1 MNSVDTADSDAA
13 LPTVAR
19 IIPLALA
26 AALAAGIGEL
36 ALRLVARRVLPAP
49 VAINPESIWL
59 GPLSALVVFTPL
71 IVVAW
76 AVARLK
82 SRSAAWLSAV
92 AMAAF
97 LAVFDVLLLVPRL
110 HPAALAVL
118 AIGVASQVALL
129 ARKRPRV
136 FGAFMRG
143 TAAILAAVAVLGG
156 VTQAVRSR
164 TTADGDGAPPSAD
177 APNVLLLVLDTVR
190 ALELSAYGYER
201 ATSPSLVALADS
213 GVRFE
218 RAVATAPWTL
228 PSHASL
234 FTGRYQRDLSVGW
247 STALDTVPPTLAEHF
262 AARGYATGGF
272 IANLRYCAREY
283 GLGRGFQTYRDFA
296 LVGSQLV
303 GSTMAGRRLIGL
315 YDDLFGRYVLVGRK
329 DAARVVDEFLEWQG
343 EQGTRPT
350 FAFLN
355 FFDAHEPYAPD
366 APYDLQF
373 LDAEPPTRSLIVGER
388 HDPKEVEAL
397 RGAYDGAI
405 ASLDAQLGR
414 LFDELRR
421 RQLLD
426 RTIVIVTADHG
437 EEFAEHGYMSHGN
450 GLNFPALHVP
460 LIVRWP
466 RGGVPVGAR
475 VETPVSIVDIPATIT
490 DLSATSEGSLL
501 PGTSLAPLWR
511 ADGEV
516 TPSPILS
523 ELYWVRNQPE
533 WYPVSGGNMRSLVRG
548 RFHYIAGPDARE
560 ELYDI
565 VADPFERTDLVR
577 NSALG
582 DTLSSLRSALSA
594 FPAADRGGR

>member
-1 MNSVDTADSDAA
+1 MNSLDTADADAA
-13 LPTVAR
+13 PPGLAR
-19 IIPLALA
+19 LVPLALA
-26 AALAAGIGEL
+26 TALATGIGEL
-36 ALRLVARRVLPAP
+36 VLRLAARRVLPAP
-49 VAINPESIWL
+49 VAINPESVWL
-59 GPLSALVVFTPL
+59 GPLSALLVFTPL

-76 AVARLK
+76 LVGRVASVR
-82 SRSAAWLSAV
+82 AAWTAAV
-92 AMAAF
+92 GMASF

-118 AIGVASQVALL
+118 AFGVASQVALV
-129 ARKRPRV
+129 ARRRPRL
-136 FGAFMRG
+136 FGRAMRG
-143 TAAILAAVAVLGG
+143 TAAILAAVAVGGG
-156 VTQAVRSR
+156 VVQAVQSR
-164 TTADGDGAPPSAD
+164 TRADGVGAAPSGD
-177 APNVLLLVLDTVR
+177 APSVLLLVLDTVR
-190 ALELSAYGYER
+190 AMELSAYGYER
-201 ATSPSLVALADS
+201 ATSPRLAAFADS

-218 RAVATAPWTL
+218 RAVASAPWTL

-234 FTGRYQRDLSVGW
+234 FTGRFQRDLSVGW
-247 STALDTVPPTLAEHF
+247 STALDTVAPTLAEHF

-272 IANLRYCAREY
+272 ISNLRYCAREY

-315 YDDLFGRYVLVGRK
+315 YDDVFDRYVIAGRK
-329 DAARVVDEFLEWQG
+329 DGARVVDEFLDWQKA
-343 EQGTRPT
+343 QGTRPY

-373 LDAEPPTRSLIVGER
+373 LGAEPATRNLVVGRR
-388 HDPKEVEAL
+388 HDPKEVEGL

-414 LFDELRR
+414 LFDELSRR
-421 RQLLD
+421 GALD
-426 RTIVIVTADHG
+426 HTIVIVTADHG

-466 RGGVPVGAR
+466 RGGIPAGAR
-475 VETPVSIVDIPATIT
+475 VPTPVSIVDIPATIT
-490 DLSATSEGSLL
+490 ELSGTTAGSLF

-511 ADGEV
+511 GDSTAQR
-516 TPSPILS
+516 SPILS

-548 RFHYIAGPDARE
+548 RFHYIAGPDTRE

-565 VADPFERTDLVR
+565 VADPFERNDLIKDA
-577 NSALG
+577 ALG

>member
-1 MNSVDTADSDAA
+1 MNSLETADADAA
-13 LPTVAR
+13 HPGIAR
-19 IIPLALA
+19 LVPLALA
-26 AALAAGIGEL
+26 TALATGVGEL
-36 ALRLVARRVLPAP
+36 ILRLLARRVLPAP
-49 VAINPESIWL
+49 VAINPESVWL
-59 GPLSALVVFTPL
+59 GPLSALLVFTPL
-71 IVVAW
+71 IV
-76 AVARLK
+76 
-82 SRSAAWLSAV
+82 AAWLAGRLASARAAWTSAV
-92 AMAAF
+92 GMASF

-118 AIGVASQVALL
+118 AFGVASQVALV
-129 ARKRPRV
+129 ARRRPQL
-136 FGAFMRG
+136 FGRAMRG
-143 TAAILAAVAVLGG
+143 TAAVLAAVAVAGG
-156 VTQAVRSR
+156 VIQAVRSR
-164 TTADGDGAPPSAD
+164 TRADGAGAAPSGE
-177 APNVLLLVLDTVR
+177 APSVLLLVLDTVR
-190 ALELSAYGYER
+190 AMELSAYGYER
-201 ATSPSLVALADS
+201 ATSPSLEAFADS

-247 STALDTVPPTLAEHF
+247 STALDSVAPTLAEHF

-315 YDDLFGRYVLVGRK
+315 YDDVFDRYVLAGRK
-329 DAARVVDEFLEWQG
+329 DGARVVDEFLDWQ
-343 EQGTRPT
+343 EAQGSRPY

-373 LDAEPPTRSLIVGER
+373 LDAEPATRNLVVGRR
-388 HDPKEVEAL
+388 HDPKEVEGL

-405 ASLDAQLGR
+405 ASLDAELGR
-414 LFDELRR
+414 LFAELAR
-421 RQLLD
+421 RQVLD

-466 RGGVPVGAR
+466 RGGIPAGAR
-475 VETPVSIVDIPATIT
+475 VSTPVSIVDIPATIAE
-490 DLSATSEGSLL
+490 LSGTTEGSLL

-511 ADGEV
+511 GDSTANR
-516 TPSPILS
+516 SPILS

-548 RFHYIAGPDARE
+548 RFHYIAGPDTRE

-565 VADPFERTDLVR
+565 VTDPFERQDLVKDA
-577 NSALG
+577 SLG